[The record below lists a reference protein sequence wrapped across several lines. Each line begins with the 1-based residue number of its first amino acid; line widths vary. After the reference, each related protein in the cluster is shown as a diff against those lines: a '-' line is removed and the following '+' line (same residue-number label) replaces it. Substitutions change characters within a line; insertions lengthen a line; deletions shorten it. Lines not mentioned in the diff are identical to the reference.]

1 MKPADRSF
9 LLRFREAPAALEHE
23 IRTTARVIGAVSV
36 VLAVLTG
43 ALVPVLWGTAN
54 FVLMMETL
62 GALVLLL
69 SGSILL
75 AAPSCLARGYLT
87 LALTEQI
94 RRITLFCWIL
104 TVVLAVFVLLVVL
117 VRLASSTENSTAALI
132 LLLLLAVASPVSA
145 GFGHFGTRRL
155 FPHHR
160 NAPATPH
167 APASSGTAPG
177 GVVEFPNFV
186 SLSARE
192 TRRLRRASTWLGGVS
207 VVLSGANALAL
218 PVLAYWLPTG
228 PYSFTSSAVLYAV
241 MTAMMA
247 LYSAIMVLTGRG
259 CVTSGRLDVPKS
271 TVRRG
276 SLLTPLILTVIMAL
290 SCYAMLTANVDPP
303 SPAARGA
310 GEHSASAVF
319 GYITLLFVAVLLAG
333 VDYSVSRA
341 LFPSAAT
348 LLRRFGPPPHWPR
361 R

>member
-9 LLRFREAPAALEHE
+9 LLRFREAPASLEHE
-23 IRTTARVIGAVSV
+23 IRTTARALGAISV
-36 VLAVLTG
+36 LLAVLTG
-43 ALVPVLWGTAN
+43 ILVPVLWGTAN
-54 FVLMMETL
+54 FVLMVESL

-69 SGSILL
+69 SGSVLL
-75 AAPSCLARGYLT
+75 GAPSCLARGYLT
-87 LALTEQI
+87 LALTERI

-104 TVVLAVFVLLVVL
+104 TVVLAVLVLTVVL
-117 VRLASSTENSTAALI
+117 GRPAPPAESSPAALV
-132 LLLLLAVASPVSA
+132 LVLLLAAAAPVSA

-160 NAPATPH
+160 NASAPPH
-167 APASSGTAPG
+167 APASSGTVPG
-177 GVVEFPNFV
+177 KVVEFPNFV

-192 TRRLRRASTWLGGVS
+192 TRRLRKASTWLGGVS

-228 PYSFTSSAVLYAV
+228 PYAFTSSAVLYAV

-259 CVTSGRLDVPKS
+259 CVATGRLDVPRS

-276 SLLTPLILTVIMAL
+276 ILLTPLILTAIMAS

-303 SPAARGA
+303 SQ
-310 GEHSASAVF
+310 AVF
-319 GYITLLFVAVLLAG
+319 GYTALLFVAVLLAG
-333 VDYSVSRA
+333 VDYFVGRA